1 MANFA
6 PLTIGRSGKTLTGTG
21 CILTSLIAMNL
32 GAALAKH
39 LFPLIGAYGVTAMRI
54 SLAALVLMLLNRPW
68 RRPVPASLLPGL
80 IGYGAALGLMN
91 VLIYQAF
98 ARLPIGIATGIE
110 VLGPLSVV
118 LLRSR
123 SAGDLVWL
131 ASAMTG
137 LALLLPLRS
146 QAGLDLLGLAF
157 ASSAAICWALYIV
170 FGKRVAEALGR
181 DAVAWGM
188 LVAAVI
194 TAPVGLAASGTRLF
208 DPALLALGF
217 GVALLS
223 SVLPYSLEMEAMRRL
238 PTHLFGTLLSSAPA
252 VAAVGGFIVLGEVL
266 TGLQWVAI
274 LLIVIA
280 SGGAARSAMTLN

>member
-1 MANFA
+1 M
-6 PLTIGRSGKTLTGTG
+6 GRSGKTLTGTA

-68 RRPVPASLLPGL
+68 RRPVPASLVPGL

-123 SAGDLVWL
+123 SGGDLVWL